1 METHA
6 VTTNLEESRARL
18 RELLLP
24 DPETGRIEAD
34 VFPRSAVMRF
44 LLNPRGRRMAF
55 TTVSALAMLARRSNG
70 GAGLLPVLT
79 QSLAGLL
86 GTRRR

>member
-6 VTTNLEESRARL
+6 VTADLEESRDRL

-44 LLNPRGRRMAF
+44 MLNPRGRRMAF
-55 TTVSALAMLARRSNG
+55 TAIGALAMLAGRRNG
-70 GAGLLPVLT
+70 GMGLMPALT
-79 QSLAGLL
+79 QSLVGMLA
-86 GTRRR
+86 RRH

>member
-1 METHA
+1 METHDVSA
-6 VTTNLEESRARL
+6 NLEESRARL

-24 DPETGRIEAD
+24 DPETGRIEAN

-44 LLNPRGRRMAF
+44 MLNPRGRRMAF
-55 TTVSALAMLARRSNG
+55 VAVSALAMLARRSNG
-70 GAGLLPVLT
+70 GVGLLPVFT

-86 GTRRR
+86 GSRRH

>member
-6 VTTNLEESRARL
+6 VTADLEESRDRL

-44 LLNPRGRRMAF
+44 MLNPHGRRMAF
-55 TTVSALAMLARRSNG
+55 TAIGALAMLAGRRNG
-70 GAGLLPVLT
+70 GMGLMPALT
-79 QSLAGLL
+79 QSLVGMLA
-86 GTRRR
+86 RRH